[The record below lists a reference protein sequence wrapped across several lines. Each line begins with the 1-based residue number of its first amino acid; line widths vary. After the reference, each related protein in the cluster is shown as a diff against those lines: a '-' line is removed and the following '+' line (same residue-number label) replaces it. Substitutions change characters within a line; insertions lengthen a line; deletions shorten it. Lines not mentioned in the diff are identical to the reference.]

1 MVLLRICQCGV
12 AFGVV
17 VGFGPSWPRAF
28 RFATRYRSLSPGG
41 ESKGEGPQPRPFE
54 SFQRGVG
61 ETGEAPPVADGASLF
76 RGSGAIG
83 GPKGAGNRN
92 AATVLKLRPRMFTR
106 GLPTPFPLGVGKG
119 EGPQPLPF
127 ESFGGCGGESKRP
140 HVSGGGARGRGLCAK
155 DLSPSPRPRRGRR
168 VIRDH
173 PSRGAYSYTGARPG
187 HGTAPRWGWCGC
199 GFPPPPARG
208 W

>member
-1 MVLLRICQCGV
+1 MGGHRKAPASLSALP
-12 AFGVV
+12 A
-17 VGFGPSWPRAF
+17 SLS
-28 RFATRYRSLSPGG
+28 ATRSIPDG
-41 ESKGEGPQPRPFE
+41 ESRPRMLTRGLPTSFPLGVGKGEGPKPLLVVPF
-54 SFQRGVG
+54 QGGVG
-61 ETGEAPPVADGASLF
+61 ETGEAPPVADEASLF

-83 GPKGAGNRN
+83 SPKGAGNRN
-92 AATVLKLRPRMFTR
+92 AAAVLK
-106 GLPTPFPLGVGKG
+106 
-119 EGPQPLPF
+119 
-127 ESFGGCGGESKRP
+127 SKRP

-155 DLSPSPRPRRGRR
+155 DLSPSPRPQRGRR

-173 PSRGAYSYTGARPG
+173 PSRGAYSYTGAHPG